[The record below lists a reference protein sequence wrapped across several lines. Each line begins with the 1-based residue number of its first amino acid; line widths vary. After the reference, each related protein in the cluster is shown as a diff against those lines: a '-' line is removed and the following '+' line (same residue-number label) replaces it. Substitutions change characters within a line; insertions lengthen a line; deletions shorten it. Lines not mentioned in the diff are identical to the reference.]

1 MWQLD
6 ALHDLQPMWIFAP
19 EMMGGMDGD
28 ASIRDGRVVQH
39 SYRSFLITRF
49 LAVHIWRRIALFEES
64 GCIGWHEPCEK
75 KQTVKK
81 KERWTSFL
89 FLEASA
95 TRGQIEVADIV
106 FKPVEVESVEH
117 RKFVSPKMRLLTH
130 VHLESESAGFREQHF
145 KFRRAKTTVLISLLS
160 EVLIGPGR
168 RWWWKNFLKWMI
180 INPWSENPT
189 C

>member
-6 ALHDLQPMWIFAP
+6 ALHDLQPMWIFDP

-28 ASIRDGRVVQH
+28 ASIRDGHVVQH

-95 TRGQIEVADIV
+95 ARGQIEVADIV

-117 RKFVSPKMRLLTH
+117 RKFVSPKMEASNPCPLRVGICWIFGL
-130 VHLESESAGFREQHF
+130 QHF
-145 KFRRAKTTVLISLLS
+145 SGLGRAKTTVLIRL
-160 EVLIGPGR
+160 
-168 RWWWKNFLKWMI
+168 
-180 INPWSENPT
+180 
-189 C
+189 